1 MEGYYLVA
9 FVSILITVK
18 YTSILLNTII
28 SGLSKT
34 SYGCLFVIV
43 VYI

>member
-1 MEGYYLVA
+1 MEGYYLLA
-9 FVSILITVK
+9 FVGILITVK

-28 SGLSKT
+28 SKLSKI
-34 SYGCLFVIV
+34 SYSCQFVIV